1 MTGTESSKS
10 EVASLTIGTRELPFE
25 VRRVPI
31 TELRY
36 YEDNPRIYSLIAEK
50 NLKGDQ
56 EGIQRELWNL
66 STTHKLFQ
74 DVKANGGLLDEVI
87 VSDNRVLEGNRRL
100 CVYRKLADVAASDE
114 EREKWARIPSK
125 VITAPITQEDIFR
138 LLGTLHIK
146 GKAEWSPFE
155 QAGFLYRRRHES
167 HKGDDELCSEIKLP
181 RHNVLSMLRAYEL
194 MLGNGVNNQ
203 EKFSYFLEYAKNPK
217 FAALRAKDPNVES
230 TIVRMIKED
239 VIPRAE
245 AVRRLPEI
253 LSDKKAKKN
262 FVERKVDFGDALAV
276 ANERNPEQVDGFYRT
291 LHQARE
297 KLRDA
302 PIVQIVEDI
311 REDHN
316 KRSKIHYFFKQ
327 VDQFRKAIRWEEN
340 GGKSPHDSEGED

>member
-1 MTGTESSKS
+1 MVATNEGKPES
-10 EVASLTIGTRELPFE
+10 ASFTIGTRDLPFE
-25 VRRVPI
+25 VRRVPVSQ
-31 TELRY
+31 LRY
-36 YEDNPRIYSLIAEK
+36 YEDNPRIYSLVAEK

-56 EGIQRELWNL
+56 AGIQNELWNL

-74 DVKANGGLLDEVI
+74 DVKANGGLIDEVI
-87 VSDNRVLEGNRRL
+87 VSDDRVLEGNRRL
-100 CVYRKLADVAASDE
+100 CVYRKLAEVASTPE
-114 EREKWARIPSK
+114 EQERWSRIPAR
-125 VITAPITQEDIFR
+125 VITVPISQEDIFR

-167 HKGDDELCSEIKLP
+167 HKSDDELCAEINLA
-181 RHNVLSMLRAYEL
+181 RHNVLSMLKAYEL
-194 MLGNGVNNQ
+194 MVANGVNNQ
-203 EKFSYFLEYAKNPK
+203 EKFSYFLEYAKNQK
-217 FAALRAKDPNVES
+217 FANLRAKQPDIEATV
-230 TIVRMIKED
+230 VQMIKD
-239 VIPRAE
+239 DMIPRAE

-253 LSDKKAKKN
+253 LSDKKAKKS
-262 FVERKVDFGDALAV
+262 FIERKAEFEDALAV

-327 VDQFRKAIRWEEN
+327 VDQFRRAIKWEETEDL
-340 GGKSPHDSEGED
+340 GSTGPTREG